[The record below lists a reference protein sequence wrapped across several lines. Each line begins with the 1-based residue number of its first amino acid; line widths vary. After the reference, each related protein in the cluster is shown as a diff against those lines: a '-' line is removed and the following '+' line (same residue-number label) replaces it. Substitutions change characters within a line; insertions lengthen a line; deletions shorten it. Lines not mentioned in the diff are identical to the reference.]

1 MFINIL
7 LTKTWIPLASKMN
20 FKGARGL
27 TRKITLL
34 IDLYLPRSLE
44 RRQGIEL
51 LRIKFS
57 SFPVYNDIDLIQIGI
72 STHYWLPQIRLIILN
87 NLFNRQILCETY

>member
-57 SFPVYNDIDLIQIGI
+57 SFPVYNVIDLR
-72 STHYWLPQIRLIILN
+72 YKYPLPLVTSDPFDNPQ
-87 NLFNRQILCETY
+87 